1 MNDIRMDNE
10 PVDDTTIPD
19 TAVRALE
26 IFTSIIKSKVGAYS
40 IYGRSE
46 TDLRELNDILK
57 MNIKDM
63 VISSKQVSDEI
74 SDEDVVEFV
83 SYYNR
88 LISG

>member
-1 MNDIRMDNE
+1 MHDILSDND
-10 PVDDTTIPD
+10 PVHNTAIPD
-19 TAVRALE
+19 TALTALE
-26 IFTSIIKSKVGAYS
+26 IFTSILQGKIEAYTTF
-40 IYGRSE
+40 GRNE

-63 VISSKQVSDEI
+63 VISSKQISDEI

-88 LISG
+88 LISE